1 MSSFSSES
9 TSRQSAETSAEVNY
23 EKPNFSYSSMII
35 MAIEHHHHKMPTLSE
50 IYSFI
55 LEKFP
60 YFKHTKKDWKNAI
73 RHSLSISKL
82 FEKVQRLPNQPG
94 KGNCW
99 VLSTEGLNT
108 VLRQTYYGQETMQRK
123 QEEIFMPIQRRYT
136 PEEIAYYTGCPLFMQ
151 SNQTAMCSEQMRCPF
166 RQQSFS

>member
-1 MSSFSSES
+1 MSGFSSES
-9 TSRQSAETSAEVNY
+9 TSSLSAETTTAEVNY

-35 MAIEHHHHKMPTLSE
+35 MAIQHHHLKMPTLSE

-82 FEKVQRLPNQPG
+82 FKKVQRLPNQPG
-94 KGNCW
+94 KGNYW

-108 VLRQTYYGQETMQRK
+108 VLRHTYYGQETMQK
-123 QEEIFMPIQRRYT
+123 QHEFVHIPRRYT

-151 SNQTAMCSEQMRCPF
+151 SNQTVMFPEQMRYPF
-166 RQQSFS
+166 RQLSFS